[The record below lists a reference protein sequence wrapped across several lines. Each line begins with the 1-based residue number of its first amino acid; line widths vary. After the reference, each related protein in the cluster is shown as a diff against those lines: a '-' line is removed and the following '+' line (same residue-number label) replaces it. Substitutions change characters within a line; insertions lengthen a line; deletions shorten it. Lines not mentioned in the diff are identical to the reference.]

1 MALYVVYAVI
11 TYIISALL
19 SIYIPHCMRSVDENT
34 IAGFSGGHEPLH
46 KESSPINELKTPENE
61 INTLADETRTL
72 ESPKNRKYGFKMS
85 ILGGVGTTIGG
96 ILALLLVI
104 ILSQTLSPAD
114 GQTAGL
120 LITTV
125 VGFTTLA
132 GSAVAYFGLPVVPAK
147 ERGNWKSWWLELVT
161 PFEDLLSRKN
171 MLALLLSYTI
181 YTDTSFALNS
191 VTSQLYFA
199 EVKPDTLEYSLYTIA
214 SNLFQLGCTMGF
226 FGLQIWWPPF
236 NLERWL
242 IVGYGL
248 ILIIPIWGSIGLAG
262 NIDFGFRVR
271 GHSHQVVDVYFS

>member
-19 SIYIPHCMRSVDENT
+19 SIYIPHCMRSTE
-34 IAGFSGGHEPLH
+34 E
-46 KESSPINELKTPENE
+46 
-61 INTLADETRTL
+61 NTLAGSSGGSELRHEESITINESKTSTTDMNTFVDESRTL
-72 ESPKNRKYGFKMS
+72 EPPKNRKYGFKMS

-125 VGFTTLA
+125 VGFTTIV
-132 GSAVAYFGLPVVPAK
+132 GSAVAHFGLPVVPAK

-161 PFEDLLSRKN
+161 PFEDLLSRKS

-199 EVKPDTLEYSLYTIA
+199 EVKPNALEFSLYTIA

-226 FGLQIWWPPF
+226 FALQIWWPPF

-248 ILIIPIWGSIGLAG
+248 MLIIPIWGSIGLAG
-262 NIDFGFRVR
+262 NIDFGFRV
-271 GHSHQVVDVYFS
+271 